1 MSFNFR
7 FVLTVDSGSVKHG
20 LCDWLFWIFFFYLMY
35 FLKFLKSL
43 VCGVRILAT
52 LFQRV
57 ISSHLRLRNIRQIT
71 MESDDECELDST
83 WEDECENKTPRKK
96 VSLGTTLYCFPL
108 S

>member
-1 MSFNFR
+1 MG
-7 FVLTVDSGSVKHG
+7 VLSAVCSTGHSG
-20 LCDWLFWIFFFYLMY
+20 FFFFYLMY

-43 VCGVRILAT
+43 IWGVLRSVRSLAT
-52 LFQRV
+52 LFWRV
-57 ISSHLRLRNIRQIT
+57 ISSHLRLRNIRQIN

-83 WEDECENKTPRKK
+83 WEEECENKTPRKK